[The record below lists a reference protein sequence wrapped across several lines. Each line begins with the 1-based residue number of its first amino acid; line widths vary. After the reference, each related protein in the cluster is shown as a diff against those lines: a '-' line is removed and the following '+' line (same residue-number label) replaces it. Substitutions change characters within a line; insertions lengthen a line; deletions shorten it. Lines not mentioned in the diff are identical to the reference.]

1 MFCRVL
7 YGILDSARGG
17 EEMGMTDR
25 QFDAFQEDLLELLRE
40 AKAEALSKGVEIV
53 RLEKMIANIER
64 RLAKP

>member
-1 MFCRVL
+1 
-7 YGILDSARGG
+7 
-17 EEMGMTDR
+17 MGMTDR